1 MFILI
6 KLLSPALGKLDEP
19 GNSRSLWGDEL
30 GFVAVCSRSEYRVVF
45 IWLRVQ
51 LGGEGGGR
59 EKFQLSRLSAALLFC
74 C

>member
-51 LGGEGGGR
+51 LGGGGWG
-59 EKFQLSRLSAALLFC
+59 K
-74 C
+74 